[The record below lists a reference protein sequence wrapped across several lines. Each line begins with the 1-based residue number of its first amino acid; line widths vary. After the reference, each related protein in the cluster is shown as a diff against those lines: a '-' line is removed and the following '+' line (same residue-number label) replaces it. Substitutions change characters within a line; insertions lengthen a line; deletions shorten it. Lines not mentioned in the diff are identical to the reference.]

1 MLLFASGNP
10 AAMTTIE
17 GGLPGVPAFVGFGA
31 SGQMHG
37 PLSSTINLENLLGYV
52 SGFYFTIPFTIEI
65 NSLSAFYNAV
75 PLSPEIPQ
83 TVTVRA
89 QLYEAEEGSGI
100 FSPIEE
106 TLIILTP
113 SITAATPP
121 GTLLK
126 GEIRTNRV
134 VEKNTSLMLVFSATA
149 NGPDK
154 IDRIWGY
161 ANASLVYT

>member
-1 MLLFASGNP
+1 
-10 AAMTTIE
+10 MTTIE

-52 SGFYFTIPFTIEI
+52 SGFYFTIPFAIEI
-65 NSLSAFYNAV
+65 NSLSAFFNAI
-75 PLSPEIPQ
+75 PLSPEITQ
-83 TVTVRA
+83 DATISA
-89 QLYEAEEGSGI
+89 QLYEAEEGSNI

-106 TLIILTP
+106 TLIILSP
-113 SITAATPP
+113 SITAATAP

-126 GEIRTNRV
+126 GEVRTNRV
-134 VEKNTSLMLVFSATA
+134 VEKNTSLMLVFSAKS